1 MAWILKGEIMARKQ
15 RSSRIKLTTILGN
28 ETEFQGNLQA
38 KGSARVDGSING
50 NVKVSGSLVIGACG
64 YVNGDI
70 EAESAII
77 GGEVLGNIKTT
88 ERVEL
93 TSSAKVIG
101 DINTKVIVIDGDAV
115 FQGRCDMNQEIPEAG
130 KKRQLPGKMMRTG
143 KKSAKAAIQEALK
156 EVAAEEEEY
165 DDIEKTS

>member
-1 MAWILKGEIMARKQ
+1 MAAKKRNN
-15 RSSRIKLTTILGN
+15 RIKLTTILGN
-28 ETEFQGNLQA
+28 EAEFQGDLQA

-50 NVKVSGSLVIGACG
+50 NVKVTGSLVIGSCG

-70 EAESAII
+70 EAEAAII
-77 GGEVLGNIKTT
+77 GGEVVGNIQAA

-101 DINTKVIVIDGDAV
+101 DITTKVIVIDGNAV
-115 FQGRCDMNQEIPEAG
+115 FQGRCDMNQETPEAG
-130 KKRQLPGKMMRTG
+130 KKRQLPGKLMRTG

-156 EVAAEEEEY
+156 EVAEEDEY
-165 DDIEKTS
+165 EGMEMTS